1 MSLDCDQGVELAP
14 DFARIK
20 NELTLWAKLKHFPLK
35 VTFELTPL
43 CNFRCPMCYVHL
55 DAAGMAKQGKLMS
68 AEKWLEIGRQ
78 SRDMGAL
85 FVTLTG
91 GEPFLHPEFWTIYN
105 GLTEMGLLVLIF
117 SNGYLIDEEV
127 VEKLK
132 ANPPH
137 NIKLS
142 IYGASNETYETM
154 CGVKNGFTRV
164 SHAIDLL
171 KEAELPFYCSCTVVH
186 ENFKDGLELYRFAA
200 EKQIRFFHTMAVAQ
214 SARGSLADPLSSRT
228 TTDEE
233 NWTLEGL
240 EDLKRKQDLRPFA
253 FCGGYK
259 TSYFMTWHGHM
270 QFCGFAP
277 RPSVQIRDTVDVQ
290 TAWDQLHE
298 MTDAI
303 KTPEECATCEHAE
316 FCMRCPG
323 LLAAESGGYPDR
335 TSKAFCEPAA
345 ERHRL
350 YDELKA
356 KALAEASDSAD

>member
-137 NIKLS
+137 NIKW
-142 IYGASNETYETM
+142 
-154 CGVKNGFTRV
+154 GFLNAV
-164 SHAIDLL
+164 SDWVGHS
-171 KEAELPFYCSCTVVH
+171 EPV
-186 ENFKDGLELYRFAA
+186 R
-200 EKQIRFFHTMAVAQ
+200 
-214 SARGSLADPLSSRT
+214 RT
-228 TTDEE
+228 Q
-233 NWTLEGL
+233 N
-240 EDLKRKQDLRPFA
+240 
-253 FCGGYK
+253 
-259 TSYFMTWHGHM
+259 
-270 QFCGFAP
+270 
-277 RPSVQIRDTVDVQ
+277 
-290 TAWDQLHE
+290 
-298 MTDAI
+298 
-303 KTPEECATCEHAE
+303 
-316 FCMRCPG
+316 
-323 LLAAESGGYPDR
+323 
-335 TSKAFCEPAA
+335 
-345 ERHRL
+345 
-350 YDELKA
+350 YDENRWGNIIGGHYILDKA
-356 KALAEASDSAD
+356 MALCGAAA